1 MNWKKNGHRYLCAPY
16 QILSSVRGF
25 ESWVYSRNQAG
36 CLGREISSLEKAKD
50 LCEKHKVMVA
60 LNA

>member
-1 MNWKKNGHRYLCAPY
+1 MTWKKNGHRYLSPPY
-16 QILSSVRGF
+16 QILSSVKGY
-25 ESWVYSRNQAG
+25 ECWIYSRNQAG
-36 CLGREISSLEKAKD
+36 CLGREISSLEKAQD